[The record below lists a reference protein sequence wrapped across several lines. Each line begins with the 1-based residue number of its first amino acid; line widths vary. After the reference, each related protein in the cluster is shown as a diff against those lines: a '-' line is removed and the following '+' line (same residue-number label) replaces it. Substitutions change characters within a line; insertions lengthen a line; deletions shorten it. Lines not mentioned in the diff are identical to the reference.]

1 MTGGR
6 GGGRSRA
13 ASAGT
18 LLASFTLVPLLVYLL
33 SYGAFFTQHGPAFG
47 DFVRLQIDMLRYQG
61 HHLRVQPENSAP
73 WTWPLLLHPIQYFA
87 VVRNGDASRI
97 VALGNP
103 VLWWGF
109 LASLPVA
116 AFTLLRHPTWRDA
129 LIFGGYGAMFLPW
142 LAVPRSQFIF
152 YMLPAVPFMCLEWW
166 RYPGPS
172 AARRA
177 VCGTRV
183 RSRGRDRRRGLP
195 PGMDGVEGPG
205 GLVRRAPSA
214 ARLAALGDPQD
225 QVEAPVAAA
234 AASPVQPLS
243 AVT

>member
-1 MTGGR
+1 MTGDQD
-6 GGGRSRA
+6 GGRSRA

-18 LLASFTLVPLLVYLL
+18 VLACFALIPLLVYLL

-87 VVRNGDASRI
+87 DVRGGDASRI

-116 AFTLLRHPTWRDA
+116 AFTVLRRPTWREA

-142 LAVPRSQFIF
+142 LAVPRSQFFF
-152 YMLPAVPFMCLEWW
+152 YMLPAVPFMCL
-166 RYPGPS
+166 GVV
-172 AARRA
+172 AAI
-177 VCGTRV
+177 
-183 RSRGRDRRRGLP
+183 RGLP
-195 PGMDGVEGPG
+195 P
-205 GLVRRAPSA
+205 RA
-214 ARLAALGDPQD
+214 ARVVGKGF
-225 QVEAPVAAA
+225 AAA
-234 AASPVQPLS
+234 VVIAAVAYLPAWTGWTVPEAWYHGLRLLPGWPF
-243 AVT
+243 